1 MAICCVAGVD
11 NDVIVIP
18 VFVATLLDLVVTVFL
33 LPIEGHR
40 QRNKLSFGVLVTTLN
55 VSSKSYASNQIYTHF
70 SLRM

>member
-18 VFVATLLDLVVTVFL
+18 VFVATLLDLVVTVLL

-40 QRNKLSFGVLVTTLN
+40 QINKLS
-55 VSSKSYASNQIYTHF
+55 VSSKSYASNQIYIKLKF
-70 SLRM
+70 I